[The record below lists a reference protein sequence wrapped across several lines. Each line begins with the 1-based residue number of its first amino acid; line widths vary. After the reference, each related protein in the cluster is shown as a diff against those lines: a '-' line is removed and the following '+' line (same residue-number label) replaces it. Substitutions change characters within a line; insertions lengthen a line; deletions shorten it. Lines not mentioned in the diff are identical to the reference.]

1 LSQGTSRMAWCAGT
15 TALTN
20 VNTSAAQNVTCVKR
34 NSTTER
40 AKEPFS
46 AAAGNA
52 VWLRHMLCDSRLG
65 AFLSMNRID
74 ARRWVYD
81 SPRNLPNVGVVIM
94 DLLAPRHLLV
104 ILLIALVV
112 FGTKKLRTIGADLG
126 GAVRGFK
133 QAMQEGESED
143 HASRDASVP
152 ATLSHTA
159 PGATGAGDTTTGS
172 RPAA

>member
-1 LSQGTSRMAWCAGT
+1 
-15 TALTN
+15 
-20 VNTSAAQNVTCVKR
+20 
-34 NSTTER
+34 
-40 AKEPFS
+40 
-46 AAAGNA
+46 
-52 VWLRHMLCDSRLG
+52 
-65 AFLSMNRID
+65 
-74 ARRWVYD
+74 
-81 SPRNLPNVGVVIM
+81 M